1 MKILNRI
8 KKSDEFAATI
18 HKGNSLRLPSFIVHI
33 KKNDLSYVRIGISA
47 SKKLGNAVTR
57 NRVKRQVR
65 AMCDSLIDYNKQ
77 SLDIVIIVRKPY
89 LNGKFDDNKSHLCDL
104 LNSQAGNIQ

>member
-33 KKNDLSYVRIGISA
+33 KKNDLSYVRVGISA

-65 AMCDSLIDYNKQ
+65 AMCDNLINYDAH
-77 SLDIVIIVRKPY
+77 SLDIVIVVKS
-89 LNGKFDDNKSHLCDL
+89 KFLEMSFDENKSQLCDL
-104 LNSQAGNIQ
+104 ITKQVGL

>member
-18 HKGNSLRLPSFIVHI
+18 HKGNSFRLPSFIVHI
-33 KKNDLSYVRIGISA
+33 KNSDLSYVRVGISA

-65 AMCDSLIDYNKQ
+65 AMCDSLINYSAG
-77 SLDIVIIVRKPY
+77 SLDIVIIVKS
-89 LNGKFDDNKSHLCDL
+89 KFLEMTFDENKSQLSDL
-104 LNSQAGNIQ
+104 ITKQVGL

>member
-18 HKGNSLRLPSFIVHI
+18 HKGNSFRLPSFIVHV
-33 KKNDLSYVRIGISA
+33 KNNDLSHTRVGISA

-65 AMCDSLIDYNKQ
+65 AMCDSLINYDAH
-77 SLDIVIIVRKPY
+77 SLDIVIVVRS
-89 LNGKFDDNKSHLCDL
+89 KFLEMSFDENKSQLCDFVTKQVGL
-104 LNSQAGNIQ
+104 

>member
-18 HKGNSLRLPSFIVHI
+18 HKGNSFRLPSFIVHV
-33 KKNDLSYVRIGISA
+33 KNNDLSYTRVGISA

-65 AMCDSLIDYNKQ
+65 AMCDNLINYDAH
-77 SLDIVIIVRKPY
+77 SLDIVIVVRS
-89 LNGKFDDNKSHLCDL
+89 KFLEMSFDENKSQLCDFVTKQVGL
-104 LNSQAGNIQ
+104 

>member
-65 AMCDSLIDYNKQ
+65 AMCDNLINYDAH
-77 SLDIVIIVRKPY
+77 SLDIVIVVRS
-89 LNGKFDDNKSHLCDL
+89 KFLEMSFDENKSQLCDL
-104 LNSQAGNIQ
+104 ITKQVGL

>member
-8 KKSDEFAATI
+8 KKSDEFATTI
-18 HKGNSLRLPSFIVHI
+18 HKGNSFRLPSFIVHI
-33 KKNDLSYVRIGISA
+33 KNNDLSYARVGISA

-65 AMCDSLIDYNKQ
+65 AMCDSLINYDTC
-77 SLDIVIIVRKPY
+77 SLDIVIIVKS
-89 LNGKFDDNKSHLCDL
+89 KFLEMSFDENKSQLCDFVTKQVGL
-104 LNSQAGNIQ
+104 